1 MHRTALG
8 AHTAA
13 EAAVV
18 PAAAAEPAE
27 SGSARGAAAPCFC
40 PVSQLPDAAGVAS
53 RVQSLVCFLF
63 STQGFNFLAS
73 NRW

>member
-13 EAAVV
+13 EAVV

-27 SGSARGAAAPCFC
+27 SGSARGAAAPFC
-40 PVSQLPDAAGVAS
+40 PVSQLPDTAGMAS
-53 RVQSLVCFLF
+53 RVWCVFSFLLKDL
-63 STQGFNFLAS
+63 TFLPAIDG
-73 NRW
+73 RW

>member
-13 EAAVV
+13 EAVV

-27 SGSARGAAAPCFC
+27 SGSARGAAAPFC
-40 PVSQLPDAAGVAS
+40 PVSAS

>member
-13 EAAVV
+13 EAVV

-27 SGSARGAAAPCFC
+27 SVSARGAAAPFC
-40 PVSQLPDAAGVAS
+40 SVSQLPDAAGVAS

-63 STQGFNFLAS
+63 STHGFNFLAS